1 MEQLFEKEQSR
12 EAEGATSEEA
22 ITTDAYPVSKKAASE
37 EVSHFEG
44 GFNAS
49 ETSPLMGGSV
59 ASETAPF
66 EGSSIASEA
75 SPFEGGLNVS
85 EASPFDG
92 GSVASEAAPFEGS
105 SVTSEATPFDG
116 GYVSGDAKDSEN
128 SPLSGDG
135 ASAEPNSSE
144 SIPDTDKIPSN
155 RSERST
161 AGAQVNNT
169 EDVFKLCLEFPDMR
183 AKDLCRITSDKRYS
197 QLRALGLTPREAYL
211 ATSKPKAADNRAH
224 LVTEVPSGARV
235 HSTGMTSW
243 EMSCARALFSDL
255 PESEIKRLYA
265 KVTNQNN

>member
-37 EVSHFEG
+37 EVSPFEG
-44 GFNAS
+44 GFNVN
-49 ETSPLMGGSV
+49 ETSP
-59 ASETAPF
+59 F
-66 EGSSIASEA
+66 E
-75 SPFEGGLNVS
+75 
-85 EASPFDG
+85 G
-92 GSVASEAAPFEGS
+92 GSVASEAATFEGS

-116 GYVSGDAKDSEN
+116 DYVSGDAKDSEN

-144 SIPDTDKIPSN
+144 SIPDTDKIPSD
-155 RSERST
+155 T
-161 AGAQVNNT
+161 AESRTADAQVNNT

-183 AKDLCRITSDKRYS
+183 AKDLCRIASDKRYS

>member
-37 EVSHFEG
+37 EVSPFEG

-49 ETSPLMGGSV
+49 ETSP
-59 ASETAPF
+59 F
-66 EGSSIASEA
+66 EGGFNASEA
-75 SPFEGGLNVS
+75 SPFEGGSVAS
-85 EASPFDG
+85 EASPFEG
-92 GSVASEAAPFEGS
+92 GSVASEAATFEGS

-116 GYVSGDAKDSEN
+116 GNVSGDAKDSEN
-128 SPLSGDG
+128 SPLSDDG
-135 ASAEPNSSE
+135 ASAEPNSPE
-144 SIPDTDKIPSN
+144 SIPDTDKIPSD
-155 RSERST
+155 RSERAT

>member
-22 ITTDAYPVSKKAASE
+22 ITADAYPVSKKAALE
-37 EVSHFEG
+37 EVSPFEG

-49 ETSPLMGGSV
+49 ETSPFESGYI

-66 EGSSIASEA
+66 EGSS
-75 SPFEGGLNVS
+75 
-85 EASPFDG
+85 
-92 GSVASEAAPFEGS
+92 VASEAATFEGS

-144 SIPDTDKIPSN
+144 SIPDTDKIPSD
-155 RSERST
+155 RSERAT